1 MPNQTPD
8 ANIIFE
14 VYNTGQTL
22 LGTAQ
27 VDLPNLQSMTAEV
40 KGAGIAGA
48 IDKSIVGMFQ
58 AMSMTFN
65 FRTVYEGTAE
75 LLEAKQH
82 HLECWAAVQITD
94 PGEGRFLTKQHKI
107 IVRGEFKNLTPGKL
121 AAAETQ
127 DRTVEMEVVYFKE
140 EFDGKER
147 IEMDKYNLVYRVN
160 GVDQLAEVRAA
171 IGR

>member
-65 FRTVYEGTAE
+65 FRTVYEGIAE